1 MSKKV
6 EGYKFKPR
14 IAKYWDDLDGPPQ
27 MEYYYSGDSCHKAG
41 YYPQDE
47 FIIAALSGN
56 LEMCKE
62 FLEQGIDVNVVRYR
76 TKETALHEAAR
87 SCHPELCKLLL
98 EHGAKVNLRCPG
110 NETPLMV
117 AVETASGRKAGEGL
131 KNALQTCEILIQ
143 HGADVN
149 IIGGP
154 SGKLTLKY
162 YATASDDNPALTELL
177 EKHGLLHQ
185 GRFVEEKS
193 SIDLAHSNQ
202 ETIIHDVNVSLV
214 GQDTNHDQDTT
225 DSNSWLWCT
234 LL

>member
-1 MSKKV
+1 MSKKA
-6 EGYKFKPR
+6 EGSKFKPR

-27 MEYYYSGDSCHKAG
+27 MEYYYSGDSYLKVG
-41 YYPQDE
+41 YYPEDE
-47 FIIAALSGN
+47 FIIAASNGN
-56 LEMCKE
+56 LKMCQE
-62 FLEQGIDVNVVRYR
+62 FIEQGIDVNIVRYK
-76 TKETALHEAAR
+76 TKETALHVAAR

-98 EHGAKVNLRCPG
+98 EHGAKVNLRSPD

-117 AVETASGRKAGEGL
+117 ATETASGRKAGEGL

-162 YATASDDNPALTELL
+162 YATARGDNPALTELL
-177 EKHGLLHQ
+177 EKHELLHQ

-193 SIDLAHSNQ
+193 SIDLAHKYSDS
-202 ETIIHDVNVSLV
+202 EIDVQIN
-214 GQDTNHDQDTT
+214 GE
-225 DSNSWLWCT
+225 DSGNNDWWCT
-234 LL
+234 IL